1 MWIQQ
6 NTAPTYIPARELNYD
21 THGRS
26 GSTIVY
32 SNSSRVIPGDRVSV
46 TPEIGPRS
54 TTRVS
59 NTVWTPVKTQT
70 GQLLGSEY
78 SSERREGSKS
88 QTAITIHTQRA
99 ESNTPRH
106 IPYTGSVSIVPVEV
120 AKPLTIYQG
129 SVTTPRRSQTYIATH
144 QTLIDRTPRSPQ
156 GGSPSAVY
164 VHNQQYHTSPTPIQ
178 QVTSDQMRM
187 TTSRVINPNETAIR
201 SARDTNTRLK
211 EQLKQVRVDR
221 DRVMRSN
228 EGLMQKLQEL
238 SEKLHLKVLKRIQ
251 ARTNQ
256 PAAPTPT
263 TTAGP
268 VTTSARG
275 ELAVNHHQ
283 RTTQTPSRGYISL
296 MGTQSHSR
304 GVTRPA
310 TQAKY

>member
-6 NTAPTYIPARELNYD
+6 NIAPTYIPARELNYD
-21 THGRS
+21 THARS

-32 SNSSRVIPGDRVSV
+32 SNTSRVIPGDRVSV

-70 GQLLGSEY
+70 GQIMGAEY

-106 IPYTGSVSIVPVEV
+106 FPYTGSVSIVPVEV

-129 SVTTPRRSQTYIATH
+129 SVTTPRRSQTYISTH

-164 VHNQQYHTSPTPIQ
+164 VQTQQNHISPRPIQ
-178 QVTSDQMRM
+178 HVTSDQMRM
-187 TTSRVINPNETAIR
+187 TTSRVINPNEAAIR

-211 EQLKQVRVDR
+211 DQLKQVRADR

-238 SEKLHLKVLKRIQ
+238 SERLHLKVLKRIQ

-256 PAAPTPT
+256 PTVPTATPT
-263 TTAGP
+263 TAP
-268 VTTSARG
+268 VTNSARA
-275 ELAVNHHQ
+275 EVPVNHHQ
-283 RTTQTPSRGYISL
+283 RMAQTPSRGYISL

-304 GVTRPA
+304 GVIRPA
-310 TQAKY
+310 TPAKY